1 MYIDIKYVNLLS
13 SRLEKFK
20 RKDDFLWNFRCPVCG
35 DSQRNK
41 SKARGF
47 VFKVK
52 NDLLYKCHNCG
63 LSLPFPR
70 LLEKLDPSL
79 YKEYRMEKFTDNRK
93 KPVDDRKVRKVVSQT
108 PVFDTDIV
116 SSLTPIEKLNNSHPA
131 REYLLN
137 RRLPLDDLFWTD
149 SFMEYTNSV
158 KPGTFDDIT
167 TDEGRIIIPFR
178 DKQGVTFGYQGR
190 CLSST
195 GLRYITVLLQEES
208 PKIFGLN
215 RLNYDKR
222 IYITEGPFDS
232 LFLDNAV
239 AMAGA
244 DVSSYSRFL
253 DGHVVFVYDNEPR
266 NAQICS
272 RIAKHISEGDRI
284 VIWPSTIKEKD
295 INDMVLAGHPVKDI
309 VESSVY
315 SGLEATLKFNTWRK

>member
-1 MYIDIKYVNLLS
+1 MYTEIKYINLLS
-13 SRLEKFK
+13 PRLEKFK
-20 RKDDFLWNFRCPVCG
+20 HRKDYLWNFRCPICG
-35 DSQRNK
+35 DSQTNRN
-41 SKARGF
+41 KARGF
-47 VFKVK
+47 IFKIK
-52 NDLLYKCHNCG
+52 QDLVYKCHNCQVAMP
-63 LSLPFPR
+63 LPR
-70 LLEKLDPSL
+70 LIETLDPELFRQYKLEKFRES
-79 YKEYRMEKFTDNRK
+79 T
-93 KPVDDRKVRKVVSQT
+93 KPRDDMRKVRRVVSKT
-108 PVFDTDIV
+108 PEFKVDILRG
-116 SSLTPIEKLNNSHPA
+116 LTPIIELNNSHPA

-149 SFMEYTNSV
+149 SFMQFTNSV

-295 INDMVLAGHPVKDI
+295 INDMVLAGHAVKDI